1 MQIIIVICSLL
12 LLAYIFDI
20 SSSKTKIPTVIILL
34 LLGWFVKQIFKNLN
48 IEIVDLSSLL
58 PILGTI
64 GLILIVLEGSLELE
78 ITKNKLKFIGKSA
91 LMALIPIIL
100 ISISFGSIIYHF
112 DDISFKDALSNA
124 VPFAIISSAIAI
136 PSVKGFD
143 RNKKEFI
150 IYESSFSDIIGV
162 VLFNFLVFNEVINL
176 SSFGYFFLDILFIL
190 FITILSTLSLAFF
203 ISFVRLHVK
212 FVPIIIFVILL
223 YSITKIF
230 HLPGLILIM
239 IFGLFLGN
247 MKNLTS
253 YKYINLLNPEELI
266 KESKRFKEITQE
278 MAFLVRALFFLLFG
292 FLINSSDVYDLK
304 SLVWSLLILSIII
317 VTRYL
322 TMIILKIKIDNL
334 VYIAPRGLITILLVL
349 SLPNSVRTEFLGDS
363 VIIQVIILSSL
374 FMMIGTLKDK
384 NLKIENTEHLETE
397 NDIPT
402 LSDKNLIEDTNN
414 DL

>member
-384 NLKIENTEHLETE
+384 NLKIESTEHLETE